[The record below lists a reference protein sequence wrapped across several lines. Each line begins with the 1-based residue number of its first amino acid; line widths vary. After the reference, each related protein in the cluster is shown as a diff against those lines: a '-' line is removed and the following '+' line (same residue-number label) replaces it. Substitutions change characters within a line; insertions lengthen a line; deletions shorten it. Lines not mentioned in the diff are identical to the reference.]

1 MTRSG
6 TEGPRESWS
15 LRGSNFNED
24 PVTMTICIRHFP
36 TSHLPH
42 HTTPHYTSPH
52 HTTPHHTTPHHTT
65 PHHTTPHHTTP
76 HHTTPHF
83 TTPHPPSPY
92 DREHACSC
100 SQSKAASKFLR
111 TSSLYNCMPVRCSS
125 VLAFHASSPYFMYLR
140 SDHSVL
146 EPFLFRYFYFS
157 ISMVDISTSILDVP
171 ISIIDRQP

>member
-52 HTTPHHTTPHHTT
+52 HTTPHHTTPHHTP
-65 PHHTTPHHTTP
+65 PHHTTLHHTTP
-76 HHTTPHF
+76 TQSIRSGACVFMQPVKGRLEV
-83 TTPHPPSPY
+83 PSHLIAVQL
-92 DREHACSC
+92 HAC
-100 SQSKAASKFLR
+100 QVLQRLGLPRLLAV
-111 TSSLYNCMPVRCSS
+111 LY
-125 VLAFHASSPYFMYLR
+125 
-140 SDHSVL
+140 
-146 EPFLFRYFYFS
+146 
-157 ISMVDISTSILDVP
+157 VP
-171 ISIIDRQP
+171 AQ